1 MKLPRWNCHRNNPL
15 LQRELECEFENLTLD
30 QLNRLDNNLVT
41 QRDIEDMVAMDSN
54 PDYHKWVWELFFPSD
69 QQLKRQQLR
78 ARVVK
83 AAKAK
88 DARLVLR
95 LTAKDPELQ
104 QLADQLLTPKR
115 GRPKGS
121 RKKDIVDKN
130 KRVISADIV
139 GEERDL
145 LERAACDVY
154 RIYDLW
160 QDTIWED
167 NRSHRYRTQSPTA
180 VEIAA
185 RRWGVD
191 AEKLMNFKRNF
202 KRPKWLK

>member
-1 MKLPRWNCHRNNPL
+1 MKLPRWNCLNDEHR
-15 LQRELECEFENLTLD
+15 RHLEEWTLA
-30 QLNRLDNNLVT
+30 QLDKLDNNLVT
-41 QRDIEDMVAMDSN
+41 QRDIEDMEAMDSN
-54 PDYHKWVWELFFPSD
+54 PDYHKWAWELFFPSD

-88 DARLVLR
+88 DMRLLWR
-95 LTAKDPELQ
+95 LTAKDPEVQ
-104 QLADQLLTPKR
+104 QLADQLLTRKR

-145 LERAACDVY
+145 LERAAIDVY

-191 AEKLMNFKRNF
+191 AEELRNFKRNF

>member
-1 MKLPRWNCHRNNPL
+1 MKLPRWNCLNDEHR
-15 LQRELECEFENLTLD
+15 RHLEEWTLA
-30 QLNRLDNNLVT
+30 QLDKLDNNLVT
-41 QRDIEDMVAMDSN
+41 QRDIEDMEAMDSN

-88 DARLVLR
+88 DMRLLWR
-95 LTAKDPELQ
+95 LTAKDPEVQ
-104 QLADQLLTPKR
+104 QLADQLLTRKR

-145 LERAACDVY
+145 LERAAIDVY

-191 AEKLMNFKRNF
+191 AEELRNFKRNF